1 MIRLASDHAVTD
13 ARPDGIWDYVSPSR
27 LNLWLKCPLAFNL
40 RYVDRIRLPPSPA
53 LFLGKRVH
61 DALELFYRHRQ
72 LDAALPVEAVIQLI
86 ADAWE
91 EAVEADCMQFASV
104 AAEQALKQQAAGL
117 VGMYLSLLADAYEIP
132 LAVETTLQEPLVDP
146 ASGEDLGIS
155 LLGVL
160 DLILDD
166 RDGPLICDF
175 KTAAKSAAPFE
186 VTHEIQLSCY
196 SYLFRRAS
204 GREEG
209 GLEIRS
215 LIKTK
220 TPKLDF
226 HCCEPRDERHF
237 RRLFAAIRAYLD
249 DLDRGQYV
257 FRPGLGCG
265 MCEYRDDHCQRWSG

>member
-1 MIRLASDHAVTD
+1 M
-13 ARPDGIWDYVSPSR
+13 
-27 LNLWLKCPLAFNL
+27 NLWLKCPLAWKL
-40 RYVDRIRLPPSPA
+40 RYIDGIRTPPTPA

-61 DALELFYRHRQ
+61 DALEMFYRHRQ
-72 LDAALPVEAVIQLI
+72 LNVALPVEAAVQRI
-86 ADAWE
+86 ADSWE
-91 EAVEADCMQFASV
+91 AAVEEDFMTFESV
-104 AAEQALKQQAAGL
+104 AAELQLKRQTADL
-117 VGMYLSLLADAYEIP
+117 VGMYVKLMADAHDIP
-132 LAVETTLQEPLVDP
+132 LAVETTLQQPLFDP
-146 ASGEDLGIS
+146 LGGEDLGIP

-196 SYLFRRAS
+196 AYLYRRSS
-204 GREEG
+204 GRAEG

-220 TPKLDF
+220 TPKLEF
-226 HCCEPRDERHF
+226 HRYEPRSDVHF
-237 RRLFAAIRAYLD
+237 RRLFAVIRAYLD
-249 DLDRGQYV
+249 DLDTGRFV

-265 MCEYRDDHCQRWSG
+265 MCDYRDDHCRRWTG